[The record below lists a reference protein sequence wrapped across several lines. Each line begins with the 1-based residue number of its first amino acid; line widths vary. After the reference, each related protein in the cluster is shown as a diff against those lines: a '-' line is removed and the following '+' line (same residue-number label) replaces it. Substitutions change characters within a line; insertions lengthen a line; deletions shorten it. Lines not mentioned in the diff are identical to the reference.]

1 MTGQTRT
8 SEVKMIVIRIPRKQ
22 WGKAWRAMI
31 EVGPVRMISKE
42 PLVEVLPAH
51 LDLLTARGF
60 SFERV
65 EPARRPL
72 KRRHAALD

>member
-1 MTGQTRT
+1 
-8 SEVKMIVIRIPRKQ
+8 MIVIRIPRKQ

-31 EVGPVRMISKE
+31 EIGPVRMIAMD

-51 LDLLTARGF
+51 LELLTTRGF

-72 KRRHAALD
+72 KRRHATSD